1 MCTSISKISHQNVQ
15 QCRRFLDQNV
25 SLFSK
30 FLSESDIIPILCDTD
45 SNSSYQKL
53 QKLYMN
59 KFEKCFPLT

>member
-1 MCTSISKISHQNVQ
+1 MCTSISKISYQNVQ
-15 QCRRFLDQNV
+15 QCRRFSDQNV

-30 FLSESDIIPILCDTD
+30 PLSESDITPILCDTD

-59 KFEKCFPLT
+59 KFEKYFPLT